1 MVPAGAELARCA
13 AQRVLLEL
21 GRCVSTSATADQY
34 LEVVGVAKVP
44 ISLTLNGRRADL
56 EVEPYWTLQ
65 RLLRDEL
72 DLTGTKE
79 GCRTGNCGVCTVI
92 VDGAAVKSCLMLA
105 PQVHGV
111 ALATIEGL
119 ASGEDRDPLQRAFVE
134 YGAIQCG
141 YFSPGFIM
149 AARAFLNEHP
159 HPTRAEIADALE
171 GNLCRCTGYV
181 KIFEAIEAVAAAGPS
196 RGET

>member
-1 MVPAGAELARCA
+1 M
-13 AQRVLLEL
+13 
-21 GRCVSTSATADQY
+21 T
-34 LEVVGVAKVP
+34 KIP
-44 ISLTLNGRRADL
+44 IALTLNGRRTDL

-92 VDGAAVKSCLMLA
+92 VDGTAVKSCLLLA
-105 PQVHGV
+105 PQVAG
-111 ALATIEGL
+111 ASLLTIEGL
-119 ASGEDRDPLQRAFVE
+119 AKGDELDPLQRAFVE

-141 YFSPGFIM
+141 YCSPGFIM

-181 KIFEAIEAVAAAGPS
+181 KIFEAIEAAAAAGPS
-196 RGET
+196 

>member
-1 MVPAGAELARCA
+1 MKMPL
-13 AQRVLLEL
+13 
-21 GRCVSTSATADQY
+21 SF
-34 LEVVGVAKVP
+34 
-44 ISLTLNGRRADL
+44 TLNGRATAVD
-56 EVEPYWTLQ
+56 VEPYWTLQ

-92 VDGAAVKSCLMLA
+92 MGGKAIKSCLMLA
-105 PQVHGV
+105 AQLEGTEVT
-111 ALATIEGL
+111 TIEGL
-119 ASGEDRDPLQRAFVE
+119 AGPDDLDPVQRAFVE

-141 YFSPGFIM
+141 YCSPGFIM
-149 AARAFLNEHP
+149 ATRAFLNENP

-181 KIFEAIEAVAAAGPS
+181 KIFEAVEAAS
-196 RGET
+196 RV

>member
-1 MVPAGAELARCA
+1 M
-13 AQRVLLEL
+13 
-21 GRCVSTSATADQY
+21 
-34 LEVVGVAKVP
+34 AKLP
-44 ISLTLNGRRADL
+44 ITLTLNGRVTNLD
-56 EVEPYWTLQ
+56 VEPYWTLQ

-92 VDGAAVKSCLMLA
+92 VDGTAVKSCLMLA
-105 PQVHGV
+105 PQVAGSDV
-111 ALATIEGL
+111 TTIEGL
-119 ASGEDRDPLQRAFVE
+119 AVGDDLDPLQRAFVE

-141 YFSPGFIM
+141 YCSPGFIM

-159 HPTRAEIADALE
+159 HPARQEIADALE

-181 KIFEAIEAVAAAGPS
+181 KIFEAVEAAAS
-196 RGET
+196 

>member
-1 MVPAGAELARCA
+1 M
-13 AQRVLLEL
+13 
-21 GRCVSTSATADQY
+21 T
-34 LEVVGVAKVP
+34 KMP
-44 ISLTLNGRRADL
+44 ISLTLNEHATTL

-65 RLLRDEL
+65 RLLRDEI

-105 PQVHGV
+105 PQIDGTNVV
-111 ALATIEGL
+111 TIEGL
-119 ASGEDRDPLQRAFVE
+119 ARDNGLDPLQRAFVE

-141 YFSPGFIM
+141 YCSPGFIM
-149 AARAFLNEHP
+149 AAKAFLDENR
-159 HPTRAEIADALE
+159 HPTRDDIASALE

-181 KIFEAIEAVAAAGPS
+181 KIFEAVEAAAQAG
-196 RGET
+196 GA

>member
-1 MVPAGAELARCA
+1 M
-13 AQRVLLEL
+13 
-21 GRCVSTSATADQY
+21 
-34 LEVVGVAKVP
+34 AKIP
-44 ISLTLNGRRADL
+44 ITLTLNGRRTDL

-92 VDGAAVKSCLMLA
+92 VDGTAVKSCLLLA
-105 PQVHGV
+105 PQVAG
-111 ALATIEGL
+111 LSLLTIEGL
-119 ASGEDRDPLQRAFVE
+119 AKGDELDPLQRAFVE

-141 YFSPGFIM
+141 YCSPGFIM
-149 AARAFLNEHP
+149 AARAFLDERP

-181 KIFEAIEAVAAAGPS
+181 KIFEAIEAAAAAGS
-196 RGET
+196 S